1 MNRFA
6 SIPPLQTQVGILA
19 LHTSKFLSLL
29 ALHEAGR
36 LPPLLICQ
44 GGALPPSP
52 SLVDVSMVLGLNVGH
67 SWWMWSWCNVSMNA
81 AHD

>member
-36 LPPLLICQ
+36 LPPLLICH

-52 SLVDVSMVLGLNVGH
+52 SCGCVHGVGPQRGTLLVDVVMVQRVH
-67 SWWMWSWCNVSMNA
+67 ERST
-81 AHD
+81 